1 MKKLRIL
8 FLLLLTVALTMT
20 SCAGLNL
27 GGNGNGNG
35 NSGNEDQYT
44 TVTIAEAKAACAAEG
59 ISLSDFYVA
68 AKVASVDNLKTGD
81 LTLTDDTDTIAVSG
95 ICQIVDGEEVGYTD
109 MAKKPVE
116 GNEVLIK
123 LNLIR
128 EGDEVSAWKGVIIN
142 IFEGDNPYKDMSIEA
157 IRALEKGEKVMTD
170 GVVARITYANGLIPS
185 GFILVDE
192 TASIY
197 VYDGAAA
204 ESVKIGN
211 KVTLTGEKDYWIL
224 EDEQTNAAKF
234 EYKGSCQ
241 ISGVTIVANDG
252 KVNEFDKSVAV
263 ETTVKEILETP
274 VNEDIT
280 SKLYKV
286 TALVEKNVGTGF
298 VNYYFHDLDY
308 TTSTYTYT
316 QCSGSDFT
324 WLDQYDGK
332 ICTVYITP
340 LNAKSTSSDC
350 YFRFLPVE
358 VIDEGFVFNT
368 DNAPKFAVDY
378 YGLAQLLKSYS
389 GDPAVELI
397 TSVSS
402 ELLGFEN
409 VVLSYSSSDESVIK
423 INVVD
428 GKTILN
434 CPGVGTATV
443 TVTAT
448 YGDKTYSA
456 TTEITVTENTEVE
469 HIGVD
474 DAITSPVG
482 EQVTV
487 KGIVGPSFVHSNRKG
502 FYLID
507 KDAVIAVSFA
517 NVNDLAD
524 IVIGNTVIVTG
535 TRALVKETQIAI
547 DDAALV
553 SNYYGNSAIPAD
565 RVIKDLTLA
574 EIASKNDTTALYEVK
589 VTVNFESTQYSKNC
603 YIKSGETSAQL
614 YSSNAEAN
622 YSFLLPYNGKEVT
635 LIVSTCNW
643 NGKAFKLCAVALYD
657 ESGNIVYNEYSFPT
671 N

>member
-8 FLLLLTVALTMT
+8 FLMLLTVALTMT

-35 NSGNEDQYT
+35 GNEDQYT

-59 ISLSDFYVA
+59 VSLSDFYVA
-68 AKVASVDNLKTGD
+68 AKVASVDNLNNGD
-81 LTLTDDTDTIAVSG
+81 LTLTDDTGSISVSG
-95 ICQIVDGEEVGYTD
+95 ICQIVDGEEIGYID
-109 MAKKPVE
+109 MVKKPME
-116 GNEVLIK
+116 GNELLIK

-128 EGDEVSAWKGVIIN
+128 VGEDVSAWKGVIIN
-142 IFEGDNPYKDMSIEA
+142 IFEGDNPYKDLSVEA

-192 TASIY
+192 TSSIY
-197 VYDGAAA
+197 VYDSAAA
-204 ESVKIGN
+204 ESVKVGN
-211 KVTLTGEKDYWIL
+211 KVTLTGVKDYWIL
-224 EDEQTNAAKF
+224 EDEQTNAEKF
-234 EYKGSCQ
+234 GYKGSCQ

-274 VNEDIT
+274 VDEDIT

-286 TALVEKNVGTGF
+286 TALVEKNIGTGF
-298 VNYYFHDLDY
+298 VNYYFHDLDF

-358 VIDEGFVFNT
+358 VIDEGYVFNT
-368 DNAPKFAVDY
+368 DDAPKFAVDY
-378 YGLAQLLKSYS
+378 YGLAQLLSSYS
-389 GDPAVELI
+389 GDPAIELI

-409 VVLSYSSSDESVIK
+409 VVLSYTSSDESIVK

-448 YGDKTYSA
+448 YGEKTYSA
-456 TTEITVTENTEVE
+456 TTEISVTENNEIDAFDV
-469 HIGVD
+469 G
-474 DAITSPVG
+474 DAILAPNDEV
-482 EQVTV
+482 VTV
-487 KGIVGPSFVHSNRKG
+487 VGIVGPSFVHTNHKG
-502 FYLID
+502 FYLVD
-507 KDAVIAVSFA
+507 ESGLIAVSFLS
-517 NVNDLAD
+517 VDTLKD
-524 IVIGNTVIVTG
+524 IKIGNKVVITG
-535 TRALVKETQIAI
+535 TRSTIKDTQIALTN
-547 DDAALV
+547 ATLEA
-553 SNYYGNSAIPAD
+553 NYYGNNSLPASAITE
-565 RVIKDLTLA
+565 KTLA
-574 EIASKNDTTALYEVK
+574 EAAGLADTTKFYQ
-589 VTVNFESTQYSKNC
+589 VTATINFESTQYSKNC
-603 YIKSGETSAQL
+603 YIKSGETSVQL

-622 YSFLLPYNGKEVT
+622 YAFLLPYNGKEVT

-657 ESGNIVYNEYSFPT
+657 ESGNIIYNEYSFPT

>member
-8 FLLLLTVALTMT
+8 FLMLLTVAITLTT
-20 SCAGLNL
+20 CAGLN
-27 GGNGNGNG
+27 GSGNGNGGG
-35 NSGNEDQYT
+35 NNEDDYT

-59 ISLSDFYVA
+59 VSLSDFYVA
-68 AKVASVDNLKTGD
+68 AKVVSVDDIKTGD
-81 LTLTDDTDTIAVSG
+81 LTISDDTDSITVSG
-95 ICQIVDGEEVGYTD
+95 VCQLVGEDEIDYAEMT
-109 MAKKPVE
+109 KKPVE
-116 GNEVLIK
+116 GNELLIK

-128 EGDEVSAWKGVIIN
+128 EGDEVSAWKGVIIEL
-142 IFEGDNPYKDMSIEA
+142 FEGESPYKDMTIEA
-157 IRALEKGEKVMTD
+157 IRALEKGQKLMTD
-170 GVVARITYANGLIPS
+170 GVVARITYANGMIPS

-286 TALVEKNVGTGF
+286 TALVEKNIGTGF

-378 YGLAQLLKSYS
+378 YGLAQLMKSYS

-456 TTEITVTENTEVE
+456 TTEITVTENTEIDAFDV
-469 HIGVD
+469 G
-474 DAITSPVG
+474 DAILAPNDEV
-482 EQVTV
+482 VTV
-487 KGIVGPSFVHSNRKG
+487 VGIVGPSFVHTNHKG
-502 FYLID
+502 FYLVD
-507 KDAVIAVSFA
+507 ESGLIAVSFLS
-517 NVNDLAD
+517 VDTLKD
-524 IVIGNTVIVTG
+524 IKIGNKVVITG
-535 TRALVKETQIAI
+535 TRSTIKDTQIAI
-547 DDAALV
+547 TDATLEA
-553 SNYYGNSAIPAD
+553 NYYGNNPLPASAITE
-565 RVIKDLTLA
+565 KTLA
-574 EIASKNDTTALYEVK
+574 EAAGLADTTKFYK
-589 VTVNFESTQYSKNC
+589 VTATINFESTQYSKNC
-603 YIKSGETSAQL
+603 YIKSGETSVQL

-622 YSFLLPYNGKEVT
+622 YSFLLPYDGKEVT

-657 ESGNIVYNEYSFPT
+657 ESGNIIYNEYSFPT